1 MIFERL
7 PHLQHAD
14 EIAVPA
20 VAIPADRDVEL
31 HPVVDLVGLR
41 LPQVPGDIRG
51 AQHRPREPPGER
63 VLGTHHADVDRA
75 LLEDPIL
82 SQKLV
87 HVVEARHE
95 LVHPGDDP
103 FVETLGQIAIDAAEP
118 IVVRVHSLA
127 GDRLVE
133 LHQLLALLEHPQERR
148 HRPDVERHGGDVE
161 QMAEDAGDLVEQH
174 PDVLCPDRH
183 LDAEQLLDREHEA
196 VLLHHRRDVLEP
208 VEVGDALQVR
218 ADLDEL
224 LGAAMQEPDV
234 RVGPLDHLAVHLQDE
249 AEHTV
254 RGRVLRAEVD
264 CESALVDVG
273 HGLPVQAWSSWAR
286 RVLGPR
292 CDP

>member
-1 MIFERL
+1 MSSRRGTNCSI
-7 PHLQHAD
+7 Q
-14 EIAVPA
+14 AV
-20 VAIPADRDVEL
+20 
-31 HPVVDLVGLR
+31 
-41 LPQVPGDIRG
+41 IRSS
-51 AQHRPREPPGER
+51 RP
-63 VLGTHHADVDRA
+63 
-75 LLEDPIL
+75 
-82 SQKLV
+82 
-87 HVVEARHE
+87 
-95 LVHPGDDP
+95 
-103 FVETLGQIAIDAAEP
+103 LGQVAIDAAEP
-118 IVVRVHSLA
+118 VVVRVHSLA

-208 VEVGDALQVR
+208 VEVGDALQVG

-224 LGAAMQEPDV
+224 LGAAMQQPDV

-264 CESALVDVG
+264 GESALLELG
-273 HGLPVQAWSSWAR
+273 HRLPRPGLGRVSCGRYWSLPERSSSHLVAKR
-286 RVLGPR
+286 FDRFKQ
-292 CDP
+292 